1 MDEMWECTSCH
12 SLNRRSSAHCYSCG
26 ATQSVPAPEP
36 VVMSAEQVVLS
47 PAPVSQVT
55 PPAVS
60 GVPVEAPVPQAP
72 WQPYA
77 SATYPAALI
86 TPVPIF
92 CTRCGTAAA
101 PEATFC
107 GKCGAPLPAA
117 AVSAAGPMPEPGY
130 PPMMAGYVPAAAPA
144 ARHKSRAVV
153 IVGAIIVIAALALGG
168 GFVFLRAEGY
178 PKHQVAVTFAFTM
191 DVTGFYGFENAL
203 PGKCEGN
210 GGYSDLSA
218 GASVI
223 LKDESDRTIAATSLG
238 WGTSDSTVCTFKF
251 TLSDVPDNATFYNI
265 EVSHRGTVSFS
276 HADMVKSG
284 WTIGLSIG
292 S

>member
-36 VVMSAEQVVLS
+36 VVMSAEQVVLP

-60 GVPVEAPVPQAP
+60 GVPVEAPVSQAP

-77 SATYPAALI
+77 SATYPAAPI
-86 TPVPIF
+86 TPMPIF

-117 AVSAAGPMPEPGY
+117 AMSATGPMPEPGY
-130 PPMMAGYVPAAAPA
+130 PPMMTGYVPAAAPA
-144 ARHKSRAVV
+144 ARHKSRAIV
-153 IVGAIIVIAALALGG
+153 IVGTIIVIATLALGG
-168 GFVFLRAEGY
+168 GFVFLKAEGH
-178 PKHQVAVTFAFTM
+178 PAHQVAGTFVLTDTSIYSSGITAFGST
-191 DVTGFYGFENAL
+191 
-203 PGKCEGN
+203 CEGS

-218 GASVI
+218 GVSVI
-223 LKDESDRTIAATSLG
+223 LKDENDKTIAATSLG
-238 WGTSDSTVCTFKF
+238 AGTGNAVVCTFHF

-265 EVSHRGTVSFS
+265 QISHRGTVSFS
-276 HADMVKSG
+276 HADMVKNG
-284 WTIGLSIG
+284 WAIELSMG